1 MSSSRPVA
9 VCVLLAVAVHAAVL
23 GWGAMSRHGHAGS
36 AAAGGSPLQA
46 RVMQEAP
53 APAPTIAVVPPTAA
67 PEALEDKTPAAPP
80 APTGGDGADAL
91 PPRFA
96 EMPSDVGMPDAPMP
110 ADGVQVRAFL
120 RLDETGR
127 PTDIAT
133 ATWPADAARAFGDQ
147 FKRALE
153 GSRFEPEPATAR
165 RCLQM
170 DFEAGTGQ
178 PRWSWLPG
186 GQAGAARCLGARAGV
201 AQVLT
206 PPTP

>member
-1 MSSSRPVA
+1 MTSSRPVA
-9 VCVLLAVAVHAAVL
+9 VSVLLAATVHAAVL
-23 GWGAMSRHGHAGS
+23 GWGAMSLHGQAGS
-36 AAAGGSPLQA
+36 AVAGGSPLQA
-46 RVMQEAP
+46 RVMLEAP
-53 APAPTIAVVPPTAA
+53 TPAPPVAQGPSAAA
-67 PEALEDKTPAAPP
+67 PESLEDKAPAAPP
-80 APTGGDGADAL
+80 TRTGGDEADAR

-96 EMPSDVGMPDAPMP
+96 ETPGDVGMPDAPMP

-120 RLDETGR
+120 RLDEAGR

-133 ATWPADAARAFGDQ
+133 ATWPADAAHAFGDQ

-178 PRWSWLPG
+178 PRWSWVPG
-186 GQAGAARCLGARAGV
+186 QEASAARCLGARAGSAKV
-201 AQVLT
+201 ITL
-206 PPTP
+206 P